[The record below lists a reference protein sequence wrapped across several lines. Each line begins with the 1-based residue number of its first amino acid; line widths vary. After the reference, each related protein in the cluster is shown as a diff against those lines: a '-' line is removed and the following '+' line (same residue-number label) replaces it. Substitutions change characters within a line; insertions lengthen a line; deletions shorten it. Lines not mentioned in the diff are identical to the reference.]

1 MGSYYEDLAVVIQT
15 YRQRYATAYD
25 HDEFIRASKWLYLMN
40 TAHPSKAFINN
51 MPRFALRSTD
61 GLLAIRTRLNKE
73 QKAQA
78 YCDYWDWQL
87 ELAMTDFRETNQEK
101 WNRV

>member
-15 YRQRYATAYD
+15 YRQRYASAYD
-25 HDEFIRASKWLYLMN
+25 DDQFIRASKWLYLMN
-40 TAHPSKAFINN
+40 TAHPSKAFLND
-51 MPRFALRSTD
+51 MPRFVLRATE
-61 GLLAIRTRLNKE
+61 GLMAIRTRLNKE

-78 YCDYWDWQL
+78 YCDYWDYKL
-87 ELAMTDFRETNQEK
+87 ELAMTDFREDNQEK

>member
-1 MGSYYEDLAVVIQT
+1 
-15 YRQRYATAYD
+15 
-25 HDEFIRASKWLYLMN
+25 MN
-40 TAHPSKAFINN
+40 TAHPSKAFIND
-51 MPRFALRSTD
+51 MPRFALHSTE
-61 GLLAIRTRLNKE
+61 GIMAIRTRLNKE

-78 YCDYWDWQL
+78 YCDYWDFKL